1 MALQDD
7 AKALIAAAEAVDT
20 ATATLRPLLA
30 DLADAEQKVR
40 KAILDNGLPSRD
52 HRAGASQL
60 RGLAISLLT
69 GTSELTG
76 TPLASIVRKAYG
88 DLIAQGGA
96 A

>member
-20 ATATLRPLLA
+20 ATATLRPLLV
-30 DLADAEQKVR
+30 DLAAAEQRVR

-52 HRAGASQL
+52 HRADATQL

-76 TPLASIVRKAYG
+76 TPLASIVTGTYG
-88 DLIAQGGA
+88 DLTSQGGA
-96 A
+96 T